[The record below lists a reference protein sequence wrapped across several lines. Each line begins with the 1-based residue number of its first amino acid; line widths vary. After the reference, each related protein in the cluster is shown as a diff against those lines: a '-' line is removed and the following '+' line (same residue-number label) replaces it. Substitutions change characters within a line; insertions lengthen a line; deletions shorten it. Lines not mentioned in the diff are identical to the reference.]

1 MDEAARIDVTRRG
14 YRAFELRDT
23 DTLAELMHP
32 EAEVHAVTGIVAH
45 QSEPYVGRRGLEE
58 YVRDVERVWDELRLM
73 PQEFTALAGA
83 RVLVSGRVLVKRG
96 ATRLDIPSA
105 WLWEFEGDLVRTVRI
120 LSDPQS
126 IERLRGERTSV
137 EDEPPG

>member
-1 MDEAARIDVTRRG
+1 VDDGGRIEVTRRG
-14 YRAFELRDT
+14 YRAFERRDAEAM
-23 DTLAELMHP
+23 AELMHP

-58 YVRDVERVWDELRLM
+58 YVRDVERVWDELRLQ
-73 PQEFTALAGA
+73 PQDFTPLAGE
-83 RVLVSGRVLVKRG
+83 RVLVSGRVVIKRG
-96 ATRLDIPSA
+96 ATRLDIPTA

-126 IERLRGERTSV
+126 IERLRGESSNP
-137 EDEPPG
+137 DPGA

>member
-1 MDEAARIDVTRRG
+1 MDDAARIETTRRG
-14 YRAFELRDT
+14 YRAFERRDT
-23 DTLAELMHP
+23 DALAELLHP

-58 YVRDVERVWDELRLM
+58 YVRDVERVWDELNLM
-73 PQEFTALAGA
+73 PQEFMPLAGD

-105 WLWEFEGDLVRTVRI
+105 WLWEFEGDLVRTVLI

-126 IERLRGERTSV
+126 IERLRAERSRA
-137 EDEPPG
+137 EDERPS